1 VPTDAAVSPLV
12 PPDSVASAGSLPEAE
27 RVITVSPEAI
37 RRLTSLRDEEDDAA
51 VLGVRLEIIGREPEF
66 SYDMAFDTVTKA
78 AMSDIV
84 ERHRLPDDPSVEI
97 KVIIAARDEE
107 DLRGAV
113 LDIDGMGLALR
124 NPNKPTPPA
133 LDHLVRGDALAAA
146 VDAVIEGEVNP
157 ALAAHG
163 GFVTLLGHDGE
174 GVVYLTMGGGCHGC
188 SMSRMTMLN
197 GVQEM
202 LKAELPEV
210 LRVVDATDHASGEN
224 PYYS

>member
-1 VPTDAAVSPLV
+1 VPTDAAVSPLA
-12 PPDSVASAGSLPEAE
+12 PPGGSLPEAE

-37 RRLTSLRDEEDDAA
+37 RRLAGLRDEEDDAA

-97 KVIIAARDEE
+97 KVIIAQRDEE
-107 DLRGAV
+107 NLRGAV
-113 LDIDGMGLALR
+113 LDVDGVGLALR

-133 LDHLVRGDALAAA
+133 LDHLVRGDELAAA

-202 LKAELPEV
+202 LKAEVPEV
-210 LRVVDATDHASGEN
+210 VRVVDATDHATGEN
-224 PYYS
+224 PYFS